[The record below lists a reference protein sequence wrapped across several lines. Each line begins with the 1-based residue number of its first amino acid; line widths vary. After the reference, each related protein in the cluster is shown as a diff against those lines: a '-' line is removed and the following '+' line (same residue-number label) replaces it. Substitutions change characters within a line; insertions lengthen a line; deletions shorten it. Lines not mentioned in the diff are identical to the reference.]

1 MRYSLLTNSLFLA
14 GWLFGDYGSCQN
26 STLSNDTSV
35 DQVSPSYFNLNSAF
49 SLLRTD
55 LPAEALDLPIGTCND
70 ETPCPNGACC
80 GKNSGLCGYSP
91 SECGAGNCSSNC
103 NAKAECG
110 QYGVPGRQNCPLNV
124 CCSEFGFCGS
134 IDDFCGKGCQEGF
147 GSCGDVKRPSCSKDG
162 GSVNDRNIGYY
173 ETWANTRACQSVAPE
188 DLNLNG
194 FTHINFA
201 FVFFDA
207 KTFQFLPM
215 DKNAG
220 ELLHRFT
227 KLKEKKPGL
236 QTWVSVGGWSFN
248 DPGPY
253 QLAFSNMA
261 STSAN
266 RKTFINNAIKF
277 MDTYGFTGMDLD
289 WEYPSADDRGGRVED
304 SANFVLLSQD
314 IKAAFGSKYGYTITL
329 PASYWY
335 LQHFELAKHQPS
347 VNWFNLMSYDLHGV
361 WDAASKA
368 IGPKVGTHT
377 NITEIDLGLD
387 LLWRAGVKPE
397 KVVLGQGYYG
407 RSFTLSDPSC
417 NTPNGVC
424 QFSDGAKEGRCSKA
438 SGILTLQEINEIIA
452 EKSLKPVHDT
462 KAGVKW
468 ITWDRDQ
475 WVSYDDDETLKQKG
489 EFANSRCLGGLMV
502 WAMDQVDQNAKSLN
516 YPSDW
521 TEEEISDAESLY
533 QDQAAQGVCYT
544 TKCGEKCSP
553 GDHEASQMNG
563 QPGQLST
570 MDRCA
575 KGEFR
580 RLCCAKGTIMGVCKW
595 RGYRGIGLVCSGGC
609 AEGETEITQNTNHHS
624 DTEDQSCTGG
634 TQSYCCAGFKPPITK
649 EQVEDEFKDRAK
661 ELAIEA
667 AETAALE
674 LAAKAFCR
682 VAITAALTPLT
693 FIPFVG
699 WIIRLAVQAAVP
711 ALANLCAKG
720 IAKAGKSVFKFM
732 GKDYD
737 VKLDKPLTTKKD
749 RGNSA
754 DPTKPPG
761 KTKSCSRRNTRLQ
774 KRLRDHVTTIT
785 RTMQPSEVVRRST
798 CDYNEYSQACLH
810 YSSVISRRPALTSL
824 TCVNARPIQLGD
836 IREVRNEYSRNHN
849 TIWVN
854 GWMRAPG
861 VDCERDEFPPA
872 AIWQARDRN
881 VWIRFSPGDE
891 NGRAGSLF
899 RLCPPQV
906 SISTVS
912 RATMDHIEIAC
923 QGRNTEVWS
932 ETVQLI
938 DTVLNL
944 HFTNMPNNLADQGLT
959 ANPCWPETLVD
970 DPGFALNF
978 NDPWYQRVA
987 NRPRQMFRQYY
998 PMPPGPQFTNNKI
1011 NQPGWDKRD
1020 IQPEDIYVDQG
1031 NTSRRI
1037 TEEELLEDFGL
1048 LKCAD
1053 KECSREL
1060 DALGV
1065 ASLPVIGAQLTSP
1078 QTVQAT
1084 TTSERDTVTVSATAT
1099 ESAYTT
1105 LSTIYSVASRVLSA
1119 AEALV
1124 TESVE
1129 HALYD
1134 YDFEKDE
1141 EDDY

>member
-1 MRYSLLTNSLFLA
+1 MRFSLSANSLLLA
-14 GWLFGDYGSCQN
+14 VWLFARDATCQN
-26 STLSNDTSV
+26 STLANATAV
-35 DQVSPSYFNLNSAF
+35 EQVSPSYFNLNSAF
-49 SLLRTD
+49 ALLRTD
-55 LPAEALDLPIGTCND
+55 IPAEALDLPIGTCND

-80 GKNSGLCGYSP
+80 GKNNGLCGYSP
-91 SECGAGNCSSNC
+91 TECGAGNCSSNC

-110 QYGVPGRQNCPLNV
+110 QYGVPGKQNCPLNV

-134 IDDFCGKGCQEGF
+134 IETFCGKGCQKGF
-147 GSCGDVKRPSCSKDG
+147 GSCGDVTRPSCGKNG
-162 GSVNDRNIGYY
+162 GSVDERNIGYY
-173 ETWANTRACQSVAPE
+173 ETWANTRTCQSVSPE

-207 KTFQFLPM
+207 NNFQFLPM
-215 DKNAG
+215 DKNVG
-220 ELLHRFT
+220 GLLHRFT

-277 MDTYGFTGMDLD
+277 MDTYGFDGMDLD
-289 WEYPSADDRGGRVED
+289 WEYPSADDRGGRPED

-314 IKAAFGSKYGYTITL
+314 IKAAFGSRYGYTITL

-335 LQHFELAKHQPS
+335 LQHFELAKHQSS

-387 LLWRAGVKPE
+387 LIWRAGVKPE
-397 KVVLGQGYYG
+397 KLVLGQGYYG
-407 RSFTLSDPSC
+407 RSFTLSDPNC
-417 NTPNGVC
+417 NKPNGVC
-424 QFSDGAKEGRCSKA
+424 EFSDGAKEGRCSKA

-452 EKSLKPVHDT
+452 EKNLKPVHDT
-462 KAGVKW
+462 KAGVK
-468 ITWDRDQ
+468 
-475 WVSYDDDETLKQKG
+475 
-489 EFANSRCLGGLMV
+489 CGLMV
-502 WAMDQVDQNAKSLN
+502 WAIDQIDQSAKSIN
-516 YPSDW
+516 YPSEW
-521 TEEEISDAESLY
+521 TEDEISDAESLY

-570 MDRCA
+570 MDRCV

-580 RLCCAKGTIMGVCKW
+580 RLCCAKGAIMGVCKW
-595 RGYRGIGLVCSGGC
+595 RGYRGLGLVCSGGC
-609 AEGETEITQNTNHHS
+609 SEGETEITQNTNHHS
-624 DTEDQSCTGG
+624 DTEDQSFTGG

-649 EQVEDEFKDRAK
+649 EQVQDEFKDRAK
-661 ELAIEA
+661 DLAIEA

-720 IAKAGKSVFKFM
+720 ISKAGKSVFKFR
-732 GKDYD
+732 GKEYD

-749 RGNSA
+749 RGKSA
-754 DPTKPPG
+754 SPTKPSG
-761 KTKSCSRRNTRLQ
+761 KTKSCTRRNTRLV
-774 KRLRDHVTTIT
+774 KRLRDHVIT
-785 RTMQPSEVVRRST
+785 VTRSLQPREMVRRST
-798 CDYNEYSQACLH
+798 CDYSDYSQACLH
-810 YSSVISRRPALTSL
+810 YSSVISRRPALSNI
-824 TCVNARPIQLGD
+824 TCVNERPIQLGN
-836 IREVRNEYSRNHN
+836 IREIRNSYSKSHH
-849 TIWVN
+849 TDWVN
-854 GWMRAPG
+854 GWMRAQN

-899 RLCPPQV
+899 RLCPKQV
-906 SISTVS
+906 SIETVG

-923 QGRNTEVWS
+923 QGRNTEVWI
-932 ETVQLI
+932 ETVQVV

-944 HFTNMPNNLADQGLT
+944 HFSNMPNLVDQGIPD
-959 ANPCWPETLVD
+959 NPCWPETLVD

-978 NDPWYQRVA
+978 NDPWYNRVA
-987 NRPRQMFRQYY
+987 NQPRKMYTQYY
-998 PMPPGPQFTNNKI
+998 PAPPGPQFTNNKV

-1020 IQPEDIYVDQG
+1020 IQPDDIYVDQG

-1037 TEEELLEDFGL
+1037 TDEELLEDFGL

-1053 KECSREL
+1053 EECSREL
-1060 DALGV
+1060 EALGV
-1065 ASLPVIGAQLTSP
+1065 ASLPVINAHETSP
-1078 QTVQAT
+1078 PIVQAT
-1084 TTSERDTVTVSATAT
+1084 TTPAGHTGTVLTIAPEPAS
-1099 ESAYTT
+1099 TT
-1105 LSTIYSVASRVLSA
+1105 LNTVYNMATRVLGV
-1119 AEALV
+1119 AEAMI
-1124 TESVE
+1124 TKSVE
-1129 HALYD
+1129 HALYE
-1134 YDFEKDE
+1134 YDVAE